1 MGGKSKYKNGFSS
14 NTTRIAKNT
23 IFLYFRQILIML
35 VSLYTVR
42 VVLNVLGAE
51 DYGIYNVV
59 AGVVT
64 MFSFLSGAM
73 ASASQRYFSFDL
85 GKGDTEHLKITFN
98 ITFEIYLL
106 LAILIVI
113 LAETFGLYF
122 VHKKLVIPP
131 ERMMAAKWI
140 YQLSIFSLLMSLI
153 TTPYMAII
161 IAHEKMSVY
170 AYVSIIEVSL
180 KVGIVFLL
188 KVLPYDKLIVYGIL
202 LAIVSF
208 INTSIYRFYCYKN
221 YSECKFLFVKD
232 KKLFKELISYS
243 SWNLFGSVA
252 SMVRNQGL
260 TILLNLFFGPLI
272 NASRAVAMQ
281 VNVAVLSFAQNF
293 STALRPQIIKSYAAN
308 EKERTIKLVLYGTKI
323 VFFLM
328 AVICVPLFF
337 QVPYLLKL
345 WLKNVPD
352 YTVIFVQLVIIDV
365 LIDSISYPI
374 MSVVQAT
381 GKIKLYQSVVG
392 GCLILNLPAS
402 YIFLKV
408 GFPPETV
415 FVVAIIFSFI
425 TLILRVVISQRLLL
439 CNLILPFTK
448 LILLF
453 LGLTILSCIIP
464 LFLIN
469 KLNENFLEFCLFV
482 IISVVWSGLILFLF
496 GLNKE
501 EKKLVLKIR
510 LGEKNE

>member
-1 MGGKSKYKNGFSS
+1 MGGKSEYKNGCSS

-85 GKGDTEHLKITFN
+85 GKGDTEHLKITFSV
-98 ITFEIYLL
+98 TLSIYLL
-106 LAILIVI
+106 LILVVVI
-113 LAETFGLYF
+113 LAETVGLWF
-122 VHKKLVIPP
+122 VNNKLVIPP

-140 YQLSIFSLLMSLI
+140 YQFAVLNFVVTMI

-161 IAHEKMSVY
+161 IAHKKMSVY

-180 KVGIVFLL
+180 KLGIVFLL

-202 LAIVSF
+202 LAVVSF

-272 NASRAVAMQ
+272 NALRAVAMQ

-308 EKERTIKLVLYGTKI
+308 ENTFRK
-323 VFFLM
+323 
-328 AVICVPLFF
+328 
-337 QVPYLLKL
+337 
-345 WLKNVPD
+345 
-352 YTVIFVQLVIIDV
+352 
-365 LIDSISYPI
+365 S
-374 MSVVQAT
+374 
-381 GKIKLYQSVVG
+381 
-392 GCLILNLPAS
+392 
-402 YIFLKV
+402 
-408 GFPPETV
+408 
-415 FVVAIIFSFI
+415 
-425 TLILRVVISQRLLL
+425 
-439 CNLILPFTK
+439 
-448 LILLF
+448 
-453 LGLTILSCIIP
+453 
-464 LFLIN
+464 
-469 KLNENFLEFCLFV
+469 
-482 IISVVWSGLILFLF
+482 
-496 GLNKE
+496 
-501 EKKLVLKIR
+501 
-510 LGEKNE
+510 